1 MLRTRVVKVA
11 VMAMVFASTAPG
23 LAQSPQ
29 SSPDGDG
36 ATRDFGFFSR
46 FRPKST
52 AKPRLKP
59 VYRRKGAALEASKVV
74 EDSAVGL
81 TLWKARPATRRDPA
95 ADRDIVQKSDGTST
109 QLVLS
114 RVGGDAELEIGQDFR
129 IGIESPRAG
138 FLYVVNRSIRTDGS
152 TGAPYLIFPTARI
165 HGGDNRVRGGQVVML
180 PTPPAEQPFT
190 ISDSS
195 GDLASEEVIV
205 IVSAVRLDVE
215 TRDERYELS
224 KELVDGWMNR
234 WSAPAETFEMEGGAG
249 APYTAAEKA
258 AATRPGRLLTAS
270 EPAPQ
275 LIQRVAAKPGDPLL
289 VRMQI
294 RVRRP

>member
-1 MLRTRVVKVA
+1 MPKKVLVRAVVLAVVMVA
-11 VMAMVFASTAPG
+11 SIPC
-23 LAQSPQ
+23 LAQSRP
-29 SSPDGDG
+29 SSPEGDG

-52 AKPRLKP
+52 AKPRAKP
-59 VYRRKGAALEASKVV
+59 VYRRKGAALDASKVV
-74 EDSAVGL
+74 PDAAIGL

-95 ADRDIVQKSDGTST
+95 ADRDIVQKSDGTTT

-114 RVGGDAELEIGQDFR
+114 RAGGDAELEIGQDFR
-129 IGIESPRAG
+129 IGIESPRTG
-138 FLYVVNRSIRTDGS
+138 FLYVINRSIRADGS
-152 TGAPYLIFPTARI
+152 AGAPYLIFPTARI

-190 ISDSS
+190 VSDSS

-205 IVSAVRLDVE
+205 IVSNARLDVE

-224 KELVDGWMNR
+224 KELVDGWMSR
-234 WSAPAETFEMEGGAG
+234 WTAPVETFEMEGGAD

-258 AATRPGRLLTAS
+258 AATKPGRLLTAS

-294 RVRRP
+294 RVKRA